1 MRFAVVALLLV
12 SCSTSGGEPSI
23 AGGDGRNEPFVAP
36 EGGVRRLLAPQYLN
50 SVRYLFGSDAAEAA
64 ESLLPEDFVAEG
76 FLGIGAGRIPPPE
89 LAAAEYSQ
97 AAEAVAEAVTCEVR
111 EQQSAS
117 RLAQFVPCV
126 GAPEPEVACY
136 LELSETLLPLVL
148 RRPATED
155 EIARAREHA
164 IEGSQLGIP
173 DFYRGLRYAVLSML
187 QSPSFLYIVEV
198 GEPDPDDP
206 ERRRL
211 GPYELASRL
220 SFFLTDTTPDEELM
234 AVARDGTLAQSS
246 VRQAQ
251 AARLLETPAARDTV
265 QRRFSEFLALD
276 QLDEATKDP
285 GVYPEFDALLRSAMA
300 EELQRVVDD
309 VVFQREGDLR
319 DVVVGS
325 QTVVDESLAALY
337 GLGDVPPPGVWESRS
352 LPPNRAGFLTSGAFL
367 TIASQEVR
375 TSPSQRG
382 AFIKRHLL
390 CEPLEAHAP
399 EIPDQLPDLIDASQT
414 TREALE
420 SATAEEPCGSCHR
433 SFDPLGF
440 ALEAFDAIGRDR
452 PTEGGRPVDTTGS
465 FDGLGEFAGARDL
478 ATRLLEDPD
487 ERLSVCLMLNVFRGG
502 LGRLETAGEIAP
514 LTELY
519 DVFRDAS
526 FRLQPL
532 LIAVTDSPSFL
543 YVAEG
548 TDE

>member
-1 MRFAVVALLLV
+1 MGTIVSGSKKAWACEDAEPGNLVYSTLTMRFAVVALLLV

-76 FLGIGAGRIPPPE
+76 FLGIGAGRVPPPE

-97 AAEAVAEAVTCEVR
+97 AAEAVAEAITCEVR

-126 GAPEPEVACY
+126 GAAEPEVACY

-337 GLGDVPPPGVWESRS
+337 GLDDVPPPGVWESRS

-399 EIPDQLPDLIDASQT
+399 EIPINFPTSSTPPKRPVKRSSRPPPKSRAGVVIDRS
-414 TREALE
+414 TRW
-420 SATAEEPCGSCHR
+420 GSR
-433 SFDPLGF
+433 SRPSMRLV
-440 ALEAFDAIGRDR
+440 AIGRQREAARWTPPVRSTDWASSPELAILR
-452 PTEGGRPVDTTGS
+452 PGCSR
-465 FDGLGEFAGARDL
+465 
-478 ATRLLEDPD
+478 TRT
-487 ERLSVCLMLNVFRGG
+487 S
-502 LGRLETAGEIAP
+502 
-514 LTELY
+514 
-519 DVFRDAS
+519 AS
-526 FRLQPL
+526 RC
-532 LIAVTDSPSFL
+532 A
-543 YVAEG
+543 
-548 TDE
+548 